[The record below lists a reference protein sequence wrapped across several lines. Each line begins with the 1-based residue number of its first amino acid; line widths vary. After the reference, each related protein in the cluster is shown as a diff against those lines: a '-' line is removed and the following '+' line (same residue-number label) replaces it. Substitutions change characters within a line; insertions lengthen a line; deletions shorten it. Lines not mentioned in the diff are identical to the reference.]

1 VGSGA
6 EVKGQESREV
16 PNSYCALVAALPEDN
31 HHRVY
36 HDTEYGFAVDSDNA
50 LFGRLLLEINQA
62 GLSWD
67 IILKKQA
74 HFRRAYHDYDIAKV
88 ASYGAGDVDRLM
100 SDVGIVRNRLKV
112 NAAIYNA
119 QQILC
124 LQRDHGSFRAW
135 LALQGELSL
144 ENWVRLFK
152 KTFKFTGG
160 EITREFLMGT
170 AHLPGAHVEGCP
182 IHAKLNGVG
191 AAVEGQEGASRA

>member
-1 VGSGA
+1 MGSDA
-6 EVKGQESREV
+6 EVKGQERREV
-16 PNSYCALVAALPEDN
+16 SNSYCAFVASLPAEN

-36 HDTEYGFAVDSDNA
+36 HDTEYGFAVESDDA

-88 ASYGAGDVDRLM
+88 ASYGAVDVDRLL
-100 SDVGIVRNRLKV
+100 SDAGIVRNRLKI

-119 QQILC
+119 QQILR
-124 LQRDHGSFRAW
+124 LQKDHGSFRIW

-144 ENWVRLFK
+144 EDWVRLFK

-182 IHAKLNGVG
+182 IHAKLNGV
-191 AAVEGQEGASRA
+191 AAVVE

>member
-1 VGSGA
+1 MGSDA
-6 EVKGQESREV
+6 EVKDEKRKGV
-16 PNSYCALVAALPEDN
+16 PDSYCAFVAALPTEN
-31 HHRVY
+31 HHRIY
-36 HDTEYGFAVDSDNA
+36 HDTEYGFAVDSDDA

-88 ASYGAGDVDRLM
+88 ASYGADDVDRLL
-100 SDVGIVRNRLKV
+100 SDTGIVRNRLKV
-112 NAAIYNA
+112 HAAIYNA
-119 QQILC
+119 QQILR
-124 LQRDHGSFRAW
+124 LQKEHGSFRAW
-135 LALQGELSL
+135 LERQGGLSL
-144 ENWVRLFK
+144 EAWVRLFK

-182 IHAKLNGVG
+182 IHAKLNGV
-191 AAVEGQEGASRA
+191 AVVVDG

>member
-1 VGSGA
+1 MGSDA
-6 EVKGQESREV
+6 EVQGQERREL
-16 PNSYCALVAALPEDN
+16 PNSYCAFVASLPAEN

-36 HDTEYGFAVDSDNA
+36 HDTEYGFAVESDDA

-88 ASYGAGDVDRLM
+88 ASYGAVDVDRLL
-100 SDVGIVRNRLKV
+100 SDAGIVRNRLKI

-119 QQILC
+119 QQILR
-124 LQRDHGSFRAW
+124 LQKDHGSFRAW
-135 LALQGELSL
+135 LARQGKLSI
-144 ENWVRLFK
+144 EDWVLLFK

-170 AHLPGAHVEGCP
+170 AHLPGAHDEGCP
-182 IHAKLNGVG
+182 IHAKLN
-191 AAVEGQEGASRA
+191 ADSALSDA